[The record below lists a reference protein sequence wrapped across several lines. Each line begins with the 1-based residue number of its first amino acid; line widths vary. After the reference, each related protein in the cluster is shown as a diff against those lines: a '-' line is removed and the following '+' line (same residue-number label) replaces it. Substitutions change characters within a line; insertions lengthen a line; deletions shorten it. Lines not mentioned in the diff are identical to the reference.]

1 MLFWWSLTIGYHLKV
16 CLFVFNIR
24 ISLFTGLGILSIQI
38 IGLLTA
44 KKNNTNNWTFVL
56 IPDILMIR
64 LSYSCVH
71 FTKCS
76 TIATR
81 QIGGQKMSF
90 VRYKIL
96 DHKSTNYFPLQLNI
110 SYIIIN
116 IILTTLF
123 SPFGIMGHQE
133 FGLFVE
139 NVKQYMLLEA
149 CSS

>member
-16 CLFVFNIR
+16 CLFVFYIR
-24 ISLFTGLGILSIQI
+24 SSLFAGLGILSIQI

-81 QIGGQKMSF
+81 QNRWSKNEFRKVQITRSQI
-90 VRYKIL
+90 Y
-96 DHKSTNYFPLQLNI
+96 Q
-110 SYIIIN
+110 
-116 IILTTLF
+116 LF
-123 SPFGIMGHQE
+123 STSTQHFIYNYKYYTNNSFQSFWYIG
-133 FGLFVE
+133 
-139 NVKQYMLLEA
+139 
-149 CSS
+149 SSRVWSFC